1 MMQRFFFQIRDFK
14 IAESEADISYY
25 AGYVGKIIFIISFI
39 FEVFIIRCSGSLM
52 MNDNVVGSSFML
64 GRTLTS
70 VLWGMVSDRYG
81 RKPVMVIGVFAV

>member
-1 MMQRFFFQIRDFK
+1 
-14 IAESEADISYY
+14 
-25 AGYVGKIIFIISFI
+25 
-39 FEVFIIRCSGSLM
+39 M